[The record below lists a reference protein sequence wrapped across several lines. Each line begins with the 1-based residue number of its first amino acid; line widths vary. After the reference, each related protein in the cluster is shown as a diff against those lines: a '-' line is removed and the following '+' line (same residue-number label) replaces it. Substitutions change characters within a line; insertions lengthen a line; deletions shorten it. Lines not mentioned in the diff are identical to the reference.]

1 MPLHLEMI
9 GALDAQPLVCRRRH
23 FPELEFSEFM
33 VATRDQPGLFA
44 KVAGVLTAN
53 NLNILSA
60 RIITC
65 GSGIALDVFRVSH
78 QIGEAAMD
86 DERWMRVERDLER
99 VLDGQE
105 DIAELVA
112 RARRIRLDHGGSCAA
127 SRLKLRSTIAAPKNS
142 PSVDVF
148 TQDRV
153 GLLYRDNAYAVRSG
167 PGDSSRAHLDQ
178 CRSGARRFLCNR

>member
-1 MPLHLEMI
+1 MRKQLAAAHVAEGDATEFLAKMPDRDFLTVPEADVPLHLEMI
-9 GALDAQPLVCRRRH
+9 GALASESLVCRRRH

-65 GSGIALDVFRVSH
+65 GDGLALDVFRVSH

-86 DERWMRVERDLER
+86 DDRWLRVERDLER
-99 VLDGQE
+99 VLAGQE

-112 RARRIRLDHGGSCAA
+112 RARKNQAGSRRFVAG
-127 SRLKLRSTIAAPKNS
+127 SRPRSRSITAVLNNS
-142 PSVDVF
+142 P
-148 TQDRV
+148 
-153 GLLYRDNAYAVRSG
+153 
-167 PGDSSRAHLDQ
+167 
-178 CRSGARRFLCNR
+178 